1 MKVIRNGLIPFKGFK
16 AINLFG
22 VVFVRNECGMTA
34 TELNHEAIH
43 TAQMREMLYII
54 FYLAYFAEWLLLLM
68 ICRKAKDAYYRIS
81 FEREAYDHQSEPEY
95 LNNRKHFN
103 QYRIWH

>member
-22 VVFVRNECGMTA
+22 VVFVRKECVMTA
-34 TELNHEAIH
+34 ADVNHEAIH
-43 TAQMREMLYII
+43 TAQMREMLYAI
-54 FYLAYFAEWLLLLM
+54 FYLVYVAEWLWHLM
-68 ICRKAKDAYYRIS
+68 ICRDAKEAYRRIS
-81 FEREAYDHQSEPEY
+81 FEREAYTHQSDQEY